1 MDTEHSEAF
10 HNNCVINLG
19 RICSKR
25 EKLSSEKR
33 SPIYLCEMF
42 KDEILVV
49 FGLNISTDEGGK
61 HPIQMCTR
69 CYRRIITSRRNQG
82 GKPQSEFVPLA
93 EKPEFAQI
101 GNKWSAWSGISSYES
116 CFACKTFCDQRKGGR
131 PKQCRQKGHW

>member
-49 FGLNISTDEGGK
+49 FGVNISTDEGGK
-61 HPIQMCTR
+61 RPTQLRTH
-69 CYRRIITSRRNQG
+69 CYRRIISSRRNQG
-82 GKPQSEFVPLA
+82 GKPQSDFVSSA
-93 EKPEFAQI
+93 EKSEFALTD
-101 GNKWSAWSGISSYES
+101 NKWSA
-116 CFACKTFCDQRKGGR
+116 
-131 PKQCRQKGHW
+131 